1 MYDVTPWLN
10 TAYKV
15 EVLLKAPNNFMY
27 FYLFCFIHFTFLL
40 IVIFLYFL
48 YIVFSSGSSVTLS
61 LSLYLPPPPAPGSH
75 CLSAISQGEPSVS
88 HLMSLPPRGSLIQG
102 TRNG

>member
-27 FYLFCFIHFTFLL
+27 FYL
-40 IVIFLYFL
+40 LYFVL
-48 YIVFSSGSSVTLS
+48 FILRFY
-61 LSLYLPPPPAPGSH
+61 
-75 CLSAISQGEPSVS
+75 
-88 HLMSLPPRGSLIQG
+88 
-102 TRNG
+102 